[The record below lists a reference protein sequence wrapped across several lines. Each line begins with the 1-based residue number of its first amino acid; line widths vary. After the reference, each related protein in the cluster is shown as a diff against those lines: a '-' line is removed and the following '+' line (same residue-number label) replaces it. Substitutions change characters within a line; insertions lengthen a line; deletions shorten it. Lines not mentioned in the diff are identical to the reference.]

1 MNRVVR
7 TRLPSGLTVL
17 SEELHDAP
25 VVALQAWVNV
35 GSADEDDN
43 VFGVAHLHEHMLFKG
58 TKRRGVGEIARTV
71 EASGGEINAWTSFDQ
86 TVYHVV
92 LAADELGTGVDILAD
107 ALRNSAFDAEELSRE
122 IEVVLEEI
130 RRAQDA
136 PARRVSNALFKLAY
150 QKHPY
155 RRPVLGYE
163 DSVRGLTRERI
174 LGFYNK
180 FYRPDQITFVA
191 VGDFRTEAL
200 LEEVNRHLG
209 DWRVSGTLVK
219 PPRPAETSQEQLQVE
234 ILAEDVKE
242 ARLAMAWRGPGMHH
256 ADLAAVDA
264 LAVILG
270 HGDSSRLYD
279 SVRRRRG
286 LVTDAYCY
294 AYTPRDP
301 GMFMLG
307 AGLRTADM
315 VPAIEALLEEAYRVR
330 EQRVTAAELE
340 KAKVI
345 ILSESA
351 YQRETV
357 QGLARKLGFFEV
369 VGGDHA
375 FEDAYLR
382 ALRALVPEDL
392 RLVAQRY
399 LHDRP
404 VVVAQ
409 VPANEAKDI
418 SSDQVA
424 QAITHTFAGS
434 KRKRYSPAKASDE
447 VTRVQ
452 LENGA
457 VVLMRREESPVV
469 ALRAVALGGQRWETA
484 STAGISNLFTSLW
497 GLATESLPTAAL
509 AQRVAHLGGSLAA
522 FSGRNTLGLRGE
534 FIADKASEGLEIFCE
549 SLLRPQLLAADLER
563 ERKVILERIRTRE
576 ESPTTLA
583 FDAFAETLH
592 PTHSYGLRMGGTEET
607 VQRFTLEDL
616 EAHRA
621 RYVSPDKLVVSV
633 IGGFDVEEALDL
645 VCSALESPVTA
656 ALPTPLPPD
665 PPLTSARRIHRN
677 MDRKQTHVL
686 IGGLGLT
693 LRDPKRY
700 AMEVLTTILSGQS
713 GRLFMDLRDQ
723 QSLAYSVSASN
734 LEGMD
739 PGHVFVH
746 IGTSPDKVAQAL
758 AGVTMHLNR
767 LRQEPVTEAELGRA
781 KRYLVGT
788 HAIDL
793 QRGGGRAM
801 LMALNERYAM
811 GYDAH
816 KAYPA
821 AIKAVSV
828 ADIQAL
834 AQTYLAPER
843 LVEVVVGPALPATT

>member
-1 MNRVVR
+1 MTRVVR
-7 TRLPSGLTVL
+7 TRLPNGLTVL
-17 SEELHDAP
+17 SEEVHDAP

-35 GSADEDDN
+35 GSADEDSD
-43 VFGVAHLHEHMLFKG
+43 VYGVAHLHEHMLFKG

-86 TVYHVV
+86 TVYHLV

-107 ALRNSAFDAEELSRE
+107 ALRNSAFDAGELSRE

-136 PARRVSNALFKLAY
+136 PGRRVSNALFKLAY
-150 QKHPY
+150 QTHPY

-200 LEEVNRHLG
+200 VEEVNRHFG
-209 DWRVSGTLVK
+209 DWRVQGTLVK
-219 PPRPAETSQEQLQVE
+219 APRSSESSQEQLQVE

-242 ARLAMAWRGPGMHH
+242 ARLAMAWHGPGMHH

-307 AGLRTADM
+307 AGMRTADLVAAM
-315 VPAIEALLEEAYRVR
+315 GALLEETYRAR

-369 VGGDHA
+369 VGGDYA

-382 ALRALVPEDL
+382 ALRALEPEDL

-399 LHDRP
+399 LHGSP
-404 VVVAQ
+404 AVVAQ
-409 VPANEAKDI
+409 VPANEAQSV
-418 SSDQVA
+418 SSGQIRDAIA
-424 QAITHTFAGS
+424 QAFAGG
-434 KRKRYSPAKASDE
+434 KRKRYASTQADDG

-452 LENGA
+452 LDNGA
-457 VVLMRREESPVV
+457 VVLMRREDSPVV
-469 ALRAVALGGQRWETA
+469 ALRAVALGGQRWETRP
-484 STAGISNLFTSLW
+484 TAGLSNLFTSIW

-509 AQRVAHLGGSLAA
+509 AQRVAHLGGSLGA

-534 FIADKASEGLEIFCE
+534 FIADKAAEGLEIFCE
-549 SLLRPQLLAADLER
+549 ALLRPQLLAADLER
-563 ERKVILERIRTRE
+563 ERKVILERLRTRDD
-576 ESPTTLA
+576 SPTAVA
-583 FDAFAETLH
+583 FDAFAEALH
-592 PTHSYGLRMGGTEET
+592 PTHSYGLRVGGTEET

-616 EAHRA
+616 EALRA
-621 RYVSPDKLVVSV
+621 QYVSPDKLVVSV
-633 IGGFDVEEALDL
+633 VGGFQVEQALDL
-645 VCSALESPVTA
+645 VCAALEGPRTPE
-656 ALPTPLPPD
+656 LPTPLPPD
-665 PPLTSARRIHRN
+665 PLLSAAHHIHRI

-686 IGGLGLT
+686 IGGQGLT
-693 LRDPKRY
+693 LRDSKRF
-700 AMEVLTTILSGQS
+700 ALEVLTTILSGQS

-723 QSLAYSVSASN
+723 QSLAYSVSSSN
-734 LEGMD
+734 LEGLD
-739 PGHVFVH
+739 PGHIFVH
-746 IGTSPDKVAQAL
+746 IGTSPDKVTQAL
-758 AGVTMHLNR
+758 SGVYKHLGR
-767 LRQEPVTEAELGRA
+767 LRQEPVTEAELARA

-793 QRGGGRAM
+793 QRGGARAM
-801 LMALNERYAM
+801 LMALNERYGM

-816 KAYPA
+816 KAYA
-821 AIKAVSV
+821 HNIKSV
-828 ADIQAL
+828 TAADIQGL
-834 AQTYLAPER
+834 AQKYLAPER
-843 LVEVVVGPALPATT
+843 LAEVVVGPAMPAA